1 MYSHHPIASRPII
14 HYMVVGP
21 SPLTTPSD
29 MGPPQVIWGGQCFLK
44 GPISIAW

>member
-1 MYSHHPIASRPII
+1 MYSHRPITSRPII

-29 MGPPQVIWGGQCFLK
+29 MGPPKVIWDHLN
-44 GPISIAW
+44 GPISVAW